1 MRLEKFQGRYRKSVC
16 GGGKES
22 LRSVASSKGEIF
34 RLWGA
39 SGGPFHSLS
48 LSAGFRCGDPGL
60 GASVPILPFPT
71 HLEAQLTPT
80 GSPGPASFSCSCSTM
95 SARVA
100 FLEIGGQ
107 KDPMELRCLLPG
119 TSLAGWSSLYFLA
132 PDARPLSAYAAA
144 SQMLLAL
151 DTTQVLR
158 PWLPNENLFPL

>member
-1 MRLEKFQGRYRKSVC
+1 
-16 GGGKES
+16 
-22 LRSVASSKGEIF
+22 
-34 RLWGA
+34 
-39 SGGPFHSLS
+39 
-48 LSAGFRCGDPGL
+48 
-60 GASVPILPFPT
+60 
-71 HLEAQLTPT
+71 
-80 GSPGPASFSCSCSTM
+80 M